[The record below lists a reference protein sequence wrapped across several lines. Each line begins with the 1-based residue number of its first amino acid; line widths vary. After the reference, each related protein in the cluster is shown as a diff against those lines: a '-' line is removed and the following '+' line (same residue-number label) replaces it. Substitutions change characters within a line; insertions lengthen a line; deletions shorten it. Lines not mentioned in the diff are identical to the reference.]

1 MPHKS
6 KLPPELKIKIVEDY
20 LAGRIGKAEA
30 ARKYDIPNSTL
41 RDWVYL
47 YQSQGPQGLTPRS
60 RCASYSA
67 ELKQQVVE
75 EYLAGKGSLV
85 DLCKKYVVNDSKVI
99 RNWIKKYY
107 GHEDLK
113 ASSGGGSEIYMTS
126 GRTTNLEER
135 IEAVEFCIS
144 HGKDYKAAIDKYG
157 VSYQQ
162 IYAWVRKYEEQ
173 GVNGLQDRRGKRKDV
188 ASMTEVE
195 RLQAELKLKEA
206 ENRRLQIEN
215 ELLKKLDEVERRRY
229 LAEFGKKANTSRF
242 KK

>member
-1 MPHKS
+1 MPHNS

-30 ARKYDIPNSTL
+30 ARKYDIPKSTL

-47 YQSQGPQGLTPRS
+47 YQRQGPQGLKPRS
-60 RCASYSA
+60 RFTLYSS
-67 ELKQQVVE
+67 ELKHQVVE

-85 DLCKKYVVNDSKVI
+85 DLCKKYIISDSKVI
-99 RNWIKKYY
+99 RNWIKKYC

-113 ASSGGGSEIYMTS
+113 ASSGGGSEIYMTR
-126 GRTTNLEER
+126 GRTTNFEER
-135 IEAVEFCIS
+135 TEAVQFCIS
-144 HGKDYKAAIDKYG
+144 HDKDYKATIDKYG

-195 RLQAELKLKEA
+195 RLKVELKLKEA

-215 ELLKKLDEVERRRY
+215 ELLKKLDEVERRR
-229 LAEFGKKANTSRF
+229 
-242 KK
+242 